1 MTPKHEEKKLKNYQG
16 IIFFSIVWLVGFYCW
31 YDVPKE
37 TAVLWFVPHRTPLLT
52 YFFLIATH
60 LGEAYPYIAA
70 ILLFGFLKKYQEAVQ
85 IAIAGGGAILISN
98 FLKDCFQIPR
108 PILYLEYSDLGIKS
122 LGHIEGV
129 TFLSGATSFPS
140 GHTIGA
146 FVFYTS
152 LAYLLPSRFQVTL
165 LCIAVA
171 SGISRIYLGHH
182 FLEDVLAGSLIGVV
196 WASFVYFSLQKVKK
210 LPIFKAKE
218 K

>member
-1 MTPKHEEKKLKNYQG
+1 MAAKNEEKKLKNYQG
-16 IIFFSIVWLVGFYCW
+16 VIFFSLIWLLGFYCW
-31 YDVPKE
+31 YGVPKE

-52 YFFLIATH
+52 YFFLVATH

-70 ILLFGFLKKYQEAVQ
+70 ILLFAFLKKYREALQ

-98 FLKDCFQIPR
+98 YLKDYFQIPR

-122 LGHIEGV
+122 LGHIDGV

-152 LAYLLPSRFQVTL
+152 VAYLLPTRFQIPL

-196 WASFVYFSLQKVKK
+196 WASLVYCSLQKLSKYIVY
-210 LPIFKAKE
+210 
-218 K
+218 